1 MQKYSED
8 MLGLYIHVPYCTKIC
23 PYCDFNTYAT
33 RQVPEADYIGSLI
46 TEVELLAAE
55 HDLYEKE
62 ISSIF
67 YGGGTPSLLS
77 CEALTQLHEALSRT
91 FTINWDNIEVS
102 LEANPQDI
110 TAQYANDLRGV
121 GINRVSLGAQS
132 LSPSILTLLGRE
144 HTAKNVRHAVTRL
157 QDASV
162 ENINMDLIFGTPE
175 HSLEVLTRE
184 IESFIALHPSHIS
197 TYSLTIERGTPFFQ
211 AVASGTFTPPPDELV
226 RQQYELL
233 MKSLPEFGFY
243 QYEVSNFARP
253 GFQCVH
259 NEQYWTRKSYLGL
272 GPGAHSFLK
281 EKNIRWAN
289 VRRPDEHRAQLSA
302 SQLPAAWSE
311 HLTREDAISEM
322 LMLGLRLTEGLP
334 LIEPFSLLS
343 AGEAERLSYRL
354 EALEEE
360 GLGTHI
366 REKGRFSLTNDGL
379 CVADSIIS
387 DLIASTIETSETTDD

>member
-1 MQKYSED
+1 
-8 MLGLYIHVPYCTKIC
+8 
-23 PYCDFNTYAT
+23 
-33 RQVPEADYIGSLI
+33 VPEADYITSLI
-46 TEVELLAAE
+46 TEVELLSVE
-55 HDLYEKE
+55 YGLQDKE

-77 CEALTQLHEALSRT
+77 GEALTRLHEALSRT
-91 FTINWDNIEVS
+91 FTIEWDKLEVS

-110 TAQYANDLRGV
+110 TAQYANDLRGA
-121 GINRVSLGAQS
+121 GINRVSLGVQS
-132 LSPSILTLLGRE
+132 LSPTILTLLGRE
-144 HTAKNVRHAVTRL
+144 HTPDDVKHALTRL
-157 QDASV
+157 KEATF

-175 HSLEVLTRE
+175 HSQEVLTRD
-184 IESFIALHPSHIS
+184 IESFIVLHPSHIS

-211 AVASGTFTPPPDELV
+211 AVASGTFTPPADKLV
-226 RQQYELL
+226 RDQYELI
-233 MKSLPEFGFY
+233 MNSLPEFGFY

-259 NEQYWTRKSYLGL
+259 NKQYWTRESYLGL

-289 VRRPDEHRAQLSA
+289 VRRPDEYRAQLA
-302 SQLPAAWSE
+302 GKHLPTAWSE

-322 LMLGLRLTEGLP
+322 LMLGLRRTDGLT

-343 AGEAERLSYRL
+343 AREAERLSHRL
-354 EALEEE
+354 EALEDE
-360 GLGTHI
+360 GLGSYNQ
-366 REKGRFSLTNDGL
+366 EKERFSLTNDGL

>member
-1 MQKYSED
+1 

-33 RQVPEADYIGSLI
+33 RQVPEADYIASLI

-55 HDLYEKE
+55 HGLYEKE

-77 CEALTQLHEALSRT
+77 GEALTRLHEALSHT
-91 FTINWDNIEVS
+91 FTIKWDNIEVS

-121 GINRVSLGAQS
+121 GINRVSLGVQS
-132 LSPSILTLLGRE
+132 LSPTILTLLGRE
-144 HTAKNVRHAVTRL
+144 HTAKNVKDAVTYL
-157 QDASV
+157 QDASF

-175 HSLEVLTRE
+175 HSQEVLTRDF
-184 IESFIALHPSHIS
+184 ESFIALHPSHIS

-211 AVASGTFTPPPDELV
+211 AVASGTLIQPADELV
-226 RQQYELL
+226 RRQYELI
-233 MKSLPEFGFY
+233 MKSLPKFGFY

-253 GFQCVH
+253 GFQCIH
-259 NEQYWTRKSYLGL
+259 NEQYWTRESYLGL
-272 GPGAHSFLK
+272 GPGGHSFLK

-289 VRRPDEHRAQLSA
+289 VRRPDEYRSQLSGHH
-302 SQLPAAWSE
+302 LPTAWSE
-311 HLTREDAISEM
+311 RLTREDAFSEI
-322 LMLGLRLTEGLP
+322 LMLGLRRTDGLP

-343 AGEAERLSYRL
+343 AGEAERLSRRL

-360 GLGTHI
+360 GLGRHI

-387 DLIASTIETSETTDD
+387 DLIASTIETSETTDG